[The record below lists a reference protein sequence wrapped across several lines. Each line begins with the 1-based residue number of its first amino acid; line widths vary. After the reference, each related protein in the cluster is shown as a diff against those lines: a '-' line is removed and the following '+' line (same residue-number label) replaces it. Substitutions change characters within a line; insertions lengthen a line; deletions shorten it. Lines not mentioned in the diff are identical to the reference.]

1 MPESLG
7 CWFALYALR
16 LRVPTTAVCS
26 VDALRKKRTDLRK
39 CGEMCVTRVLSPPV
53 HAVATADAAVVQA
66 SKQHRVELS
75 IPRDFGVEIGFRA
88 AAHVSENR
96 SASTFAPTLVI
107 FWCGLPS
114 VVSFEQEKELAIIS
128 V

>member
-1 MPESLG
+1 M
-7 CWFALYALR
+7 CALLTLYE
-16 LRVPTTAVCS
+16 
-26 VDALRKKRTDLRK
+26 KKRTDLRK
-39 CGEMCVTRVLSPPV
+39 CGEKCVTRVLSPPV

-75 IPRDFGVEIGFRA
+75 IPGDFGVEIGFRA